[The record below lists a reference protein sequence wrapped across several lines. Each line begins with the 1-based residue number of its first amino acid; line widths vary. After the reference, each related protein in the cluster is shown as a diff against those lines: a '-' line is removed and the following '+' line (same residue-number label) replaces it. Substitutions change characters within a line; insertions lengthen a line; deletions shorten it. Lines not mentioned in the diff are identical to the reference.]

1 MPRLTMVRYTVK
13 PEAAEENVRLSR
25 AVFDEVHANAPGRI
39 AYGLFRQGDEFTHVF
54 LNLAEDSSEAVT
66 GLPAFKAF
74 EQDMAARVIAPPEV
88 TRLAVDR
95 IDSYGL
101 PS

>member
-1 MPRLTMVRYTVK
+1 MVRYTVK

-25 AVFDEVHANAPGRI
+25 AVFDEVRWNKPDNI
-39 AYGLFRQGDEFTHVF
+39 AYGLFRDGDEFFHLF

-66 GLPAFKAF
+66 GLPSFKAF
-74 EQDMAARVIAPPEV
+74 EVDMAGRVLAPP
-88 TRLAVDR
+88 AVNRVAAER

-101 PS
+101 PA

>member
-13 PEAAEENVRLSR
+13 PEAAEENVCL
-25 AVFDEVHANAPGRI
+25 AKAAFGEVHATSPDRI
-39 AYGLFRQGDEFTHVF
+39 AYGLFRHGDEFIHLF

-74 EQDMAARVIAPPEV
+74 EQDLSSRIVAPPEV
-88 TRLAVDR
+88 TRLAVER

-101 PS
+101 PA